1 MGTGAQLTVSQFRD
15 PETSLLGL
23 DAEVAARVIS
33 AAADV
38 ALVVDADG
46 VIADLAFGVG
56 EARRMSLQSWI
67 GQAWVDTVAEDSVS
81 KVKALLEEA
90 GRDSAARAREI
101 NHRFEDS
108 PDLPIRYSA
117 VRLAD
122 DGRVLAIGRD
132 LRAIANLQQQL
143 VGAQQTME
151 REYARLRHLETR
163 YRLLFQISTEPVLI
177 AETSSDRISEV
188 NPAAAEL
195 FGETTDRLV
204 GRNLASVFST
214 EAWPHMRSMLDEVK
228 VTGASRDVQVGLPFS
243 ETTVRASASLFR
255 RESSSFYLVRLNA
268 AGAGGESL
276 AGEDSRLLEVLR
288 GLPDAFV
295 LIDSERRV
303 IAVNGSF
310 LDLAQ
315 LATEQQARRASLED
329 WLGRPGVDL
338 NILMANLREHGSVR
352 NFATVLRGQFGS
364 VEEVEVSGVAATT
377 GTEPCYGF
385 MIRPVISR
393 FDLETPLGGELP
405 SSVQQLTGMV
415 GRVPLKEIIRRT
427 TDVIESLCIE
437 AALEVSGDN
446 RASAAQMLGL
456 SRQSLY
462 AKLRRHGIGDLDG
475 GSSDS

>member
-1 MGTGAQLTVSQFRD
+1 
-15 PETSLLGL
+15 
-23 DAEVAARVIS
+23 
-33 AAADV
+33 
-38 ALVVDADG
+38 
-46 VIADLAFGVG
+46 
-56 EARRMSLQSWI
+56 
-67 GQAWVDTVAEDSVS
+67 
-81 KVKALLEEA
+81 
-90 GRDSAARAREI
+90 
-101 NHRFEDS
+101 
-108 PDLPIRYSA
+108 
-117 VRLAD
+117 
-122 DGRVLAIGRD
+122 D
-132 LRAIANLQQQL
+132 LREIANLQQQL

-214 EAWPHMRSMLDEVK
+214 EAWPQMRSMLDEVK